1 MDAIDFE
8 HHIKDAD
15 LVITGEGRFDSQ
27 SIRGKAPIGVA
38 KCAKKNQCLVFVI
51 AGTVED
57 DVRLMHKDDIDRVF
71 SVVSKQLS
79 LEQALANP
87 SESITLAS
95 IIAAEYFRDHH

>member
-8 HHIKDAD
+8 HHIKGAD

-38 KCAKKNQCLVFVI
+38 KSAKRNRCLVFVI
-51 AGTVED
+51 AGSVED
-57 DVRLMHKDDIDRVF
+57 DERLIHKHNIDRVF
-71 SVVSKQLS
+71 SVVSKQLT
-79 LEQALANP
+79 LKQALANP

-95 IIAAEYFRDHH
+95 ISAAKYFRDHH